1 MPRLVSL
8 VKANKETVIV
18 CYRIVDA
25 RARLCRIVARV
36 TCPADLITTGP
47 KVMYSLTVAVAR
59 TDHRLFLSFF
69 FPAFI
74 YSDKVMKA
82 SAGNNVKVWAGLP
95 DCVICVRSL

>member
-1 MPRLVSL
+1 M
-8 VKANKETVIV
+8 IV

-47 KVMYSLTVAVAR
+47 KVMYSLAVAVAR
-59 TDHRLFLSFF
+59 TDHRLFPF

-74 YSDKVMKA
+74 FSDKVMKV
-82 SAGNNVKVWAGLP
+82 SAEN
-95 DCVICVRSL
+95 IT